1 LTTKDVVTVPLC
13 ACLKP
18 LSVLFAVLESDWY
31 MSAAAAQAPELAID
45 TQLLGVIL
53 FMTETLAQHPKAS
66 NTGQISSFLQQ
77 AAELSGQEVNQGLAA
92 EISLLHSLLSNN
104 QQQPATAASFV
115 NAEGKTHSPTPM
127 KSVGLIGLSPED
139 IEAVTVRALATVQW
153 LNGQACTGQPAI
165 SGQILWKSADSHH
178 CSVAQVAVRSRL

>member
-1 LTTKDVVTVPLC
+1 
-13 ACLKP
+13 
-18 LSVLFAVLESDWY
+18 

-77 AAELSGQEVNQGLAA
+77 AAGPSGQEVNQGLAA

-139 IEAVTVRALATVQW
+139 IEAVTVW
-153 LNGQACTGQPAI
+153 HFCY
-165 SGQILWKSADSHH
+165 
-178 CSVAQVAVRSRL
+178 VAVLLGVPLLYLLGHSCSCCFQVL